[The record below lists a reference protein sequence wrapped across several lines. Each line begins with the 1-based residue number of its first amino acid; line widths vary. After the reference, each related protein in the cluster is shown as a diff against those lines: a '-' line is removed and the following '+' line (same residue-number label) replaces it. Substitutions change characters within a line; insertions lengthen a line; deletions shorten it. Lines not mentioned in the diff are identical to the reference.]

1 MRSGRSRNAF
11 CGGQKRPG
19 PASQLALSWRE
30 ACKAFALQKSTR
42 LHMCPK
48 AG

>member
-1 MRSGRSRNAF
+1 MQSGRSRNAF
-11 CGGQKRPG
+11 CGGQMRLG
-19 PASQLALSWRE
+19 PASQPALSWLE